1 MKKRYQAMMLGMFG
15 SLLLSTAV
23 FAADVE
29 TPDFNALDVN
39 QDGTLSATE
48 AAASPE
54 LSQNWSDIDKDENG
68 AIDEAEFSAF
78 ESMQQSEPAGSK
90 D

>member
-1 MKKRYQAMMLGMFG
+1 MKKRYQAMMIGMFG
-15 SLLLSTAV
+15 SLLLSSAV
-23 FAADVE
+23 FAADME
-29 TPDFNALDVN
+29 KPDFYALDTN

-48 AAASPE
+48 AAADPE
-54 LSQNWSDIDKDENG
+54 LSKNWSEIDKDENG

-78 ESMQQSEPAGSK
+78 EGMQQQPAGSN